1 MMYLS
6 ITVFFVFS
14 RMHSILTKCQ
24 IILSHPLT
32 GILSSLCSKLHHPG
46 GATKV
51 NLKPLETVV
60 MPRAPG
66 PHSMTSAAEMK
77 PAVAGRMV
85 LVPAGRSS
93 KLVCTYAAILHS

>member
-32 GILSSLCSKLHHPG
+32 GILSSLCGNLHHPS
-46 GATKV
+46 GATKE

-60 MPRAPG
+60 MSRAPG
-66 PHSMTSAAEMK
+66 PHSMTNAAEMK
-77 PAVAGRMV
+77 PAVVGCVV

-93 KLVCTYAAILHS
+93 KLVCTNAAISQS